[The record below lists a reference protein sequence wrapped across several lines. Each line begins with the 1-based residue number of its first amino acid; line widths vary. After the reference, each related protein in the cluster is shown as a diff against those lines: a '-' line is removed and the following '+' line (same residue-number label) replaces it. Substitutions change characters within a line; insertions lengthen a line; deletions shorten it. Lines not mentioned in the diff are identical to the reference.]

1 MREDRYVT
9 RALQRKKKLQRH
21 SSCEDKFLAL
31 QQSGEELKTSDRMP
45 KLLWA
50 GWPVVSCSVN
60 CQSPLWMQPG

>member
-50 GWPVVSCSVN
+50 GCPVISSRIN
-60 CQSPLWMQPG
+60 SQSSLWMQPG